1 MGIYIVHTIIARN
14 LLNLKKNI
22 NNLKKNQKVGLVP
35 TMGCIH
41 DGHLE
46 LIKKC
51 KKLKYFT
58 VVTIFINPAQFNSQS
73 DFKKYPS
80 QEKKD
85 LEILKKYNVDLVFF
99 PKVKQMYPL
108 DYSTYIKE
116 INFSDILCGKYRKN
130 HFSGVLTIVLKLF
143 LIVQPH
149 AAFFGEKDFQQ
160 LFLIKKMVR
169 DFNLGVKII
178 GIPTV
183 RDANG
188 LALSSRNKFLNARGL
203 DIAKQIYLNFKKIR
217 YLDYE
222 HTKDLELYLKK
233 ELKKS
238 GLNDIEYIEVRDSK
252 SLKYTKSIAKGKPLR
267 VFIAVYI
274 NDVRLIDNYKLN

>member
-1 MGIYIVHTIIARN
+1 VQTIIARS
-14 LLNLKKNI
+14 LLNLKKNL

-41 DGHLE
+41 NGHLE

-58 VVTIFINPAQFNSQS
+58 VVTIFVNPAQFNNQN
-73 DFKKYPS
+73 DLKKYPT

-85 LEILKKYNVDLVFF
+85 LEILKKNNVDLVFF

-108 DYSTYIKE
+108 GYSTYIKE

-130 HFSGVLTIVLKLF
+130 HFGGVLTIVLKLF
-143 LIVQPH
+143 LIVQPY

-160 LFLIKKMVR
+160 LFLIKKMVK
-169 DFNLGVKII
+169 DLNLGVKVI

-188 LALSSRNKFLNARGL
+188 LALSSRNKLLSAKSL
-203 DIAKQIYLNFKKIR
+203 DIAKQIYLNIKKIR
-217 YLDYE
+217 YLNYKYSNDI
-222 HTKDLELYLKK
+222 ELYLKK
-233 ELKKS
+233 KLKKS
-238 GLNDIEYIEVRDSK
+238 GLNNIEYIEIRESK
-252 SLKYTKSIAKGKPLR
+252 SLERPKSIIKGKTLR
-267 VFIAVYI
+267 VFVAVYLD
-274 NDVRLIDNYKLN
+274 DVRLIDNYKLN

>member
-1 MGIYIVHTIIARN
+1 MQTIIARS
-14 LLNLKKNI
+14 LLNLKKNL

-58 VVTIFINPAQFNSQS
+58 VVTIFVNPAQFNNQN
-73 DFKKYPS
+73 DLKKYPS

-85 LEILKKYNVDLVFF
+85 LEILKKYDVDLVFF

-108 DYSTYIKE
+108 GYSTYIKE

-143 LIVQPH
+143 LIVQPY

-160 LFLIKKMVR
+160 LFLIKKMVK
-169 DFNLGVKII
+169 DLNLGVKII

-188 LALSSRNKFLNARGL
+188 LALSSRNKLLNAKGL
-203 DIAKQIYLNFKKIR
+203 EIAKQIYLNIKKIR
-217 YLDYE
+217 YLDYKY
-222 HTKDLELYLKK
+222 TKDLELYLKK

-238 GLNDIEYIEVRDSK
+238 GLNNIEYIEIRDSN
-252 SLKYTKSIAKGKPLR
+252 SLKHPKSIIKGKTLR
-267 VFIAVYI
+267 VFIAVYVD
-274 NDVRLIDNYKLN
+274 DVRLIDNYKLN

>member
-1 MGIYIVHTIIARN
+1 MQTIIARS
-14 LLNLKKNI
+14 LLNLKKNL

-41 DGHLE
+41 NGHLE

-58 VVTIFINPAQFNSQS
+58 VVTIFVNPAQFNNQK
-73 DFKKYPS
+73 DLKKYPT

-85 LEILKKYNVDLVFF
+85 LEILKKNNVDLVFF

-108 DYSTYIKE
+108 GYSTYIKE

-130 HFSGVLTIVLKLF
+130 HFGGVLTIVLKLF
-143 LIVQPH
+143 LIVQPY

-160 LFLIKKMVR
+160 LFLIKKMVK
-169 DFNLGVKII
+169 DLNLGVKVI

-188 LALSSRNKFLNARGL
+188 LALSSRNKLLSAKGL
-203 DIAKQIYLNFKKIR
+203 DIAKQIYLNIKKIR
-217 YLDYE
+217 YLNYKY
-222 HTKDLELYLKK
+222 TKAIELYLKK

-238 GLNDIEYIEVRDSK
+238 GLNNIEYIEIRESNSLKRSK
-252 SLKYTKSIAKGKPLR
+252 SIIRGKTLR
-267 VFIAVYI
+267 VFVAVYVD
-274 NDVRLIDNYKLN
+274 DVRLIDNYKLN

>member
-1 MGIYIVHTIIARN
+1 MQTIIARS
-14 LLNLKKNI
+14 LLNLKKNL

-41 DGHLE
+41 NGHLE

-58 VVTIFINPAQFNSQS
+58 VVTIFVNPAQFNNQK
-73 DFKKYPS
+73 DLKKYPT

-85 LEILKKYNVDLVFF
+85 LEILKKNNVDLVFF

-108 DYSTYIKE
+108 GYSTYIKE

-130 HFSGVLTIVLKLF
+130 HFGGVLTIVLKLF
-143 LIVQPH
+143 LIVQPY

-160 LFLIKKMVR
+160 LFLIKKMVK
-169 DFNLGVKII
+169 DLNLGVKVI

-188 LALSSRNKFLNARGL
+188 LALSSRNKLLSAKGL
-203 DIAKQIYLNFKKIR
+203 DIAKQIYLNIKKIK
-217 YLDYE
+217 YLNYKY
-222 HTKDLELYLKK
+222 TKDIELYLKK

-238 GLNDIEYIEVRDSK
+238 GLNNIEYIEIRESK
-252 SLKYTKSIAKGKPLR
+252 SLKHSKSIMKGKTLR
-267 VFIAVYI
+267 VFVAVYVD
-274 NDVRLIDNYKLN
+274 NVRLIDNYKLN

>member
-1 MGIYIVHTIIARN
+1 MQTIIARS
-14 LLNLKKNI
+14 LLNLKKNL

-35 TMGCIH
+35 TMGSIH

-46 LIKKC
+46 LIKRS

-58 VVTIFINPAQFNSQS
+58 VVTIFVNPAQFDNKN
-73 DFKKYPS
+73 DLKKYPS
-80 QEKKD
+80 QENKD
-85 LEILKKYNVDLVFF
+85 LEILKKYDVDLVFF

-108 DYSTYIKE
+108 GYSTYIKE
-116 INFSDILCGKYRKN
+116 INFSDILCGKYRKS

-160 LFLIKKMVR
+160 LFLIKKMVE
-169 DFNLGVKII
+169 DFNLRVKII

-188 LALSSRNKFLNARGL
+188 LALSSRNKLLDAKGL
-203 DIAKQIYLNFKKIR
+203 EIAKQIYLNI
-217 YLDYE
+217 
-222 HTKDLELYLKK
+222 T
-233 ELKKS
+233 
-238 GLNDIEYIEVRDSK
+238 I
-252 SLKYTKSIAKGKPLR
+252 
-267 VFIAVYI
+267 
-274 NDVRLIDNYKLN
+274 

>member
-1 MGIYIVHTIIARN
+1 MQTIIARS
-14 LLNLKKNI
+14 LLNLKKNL

-41 DGHLE
+41 NGHLE

-58 VVTIFINPAQFNSQS
+58 VVTIFVNPAQFNNKN
-73 DFKKYPS
+73 DLKKYPT

-85 LEILKKYNVDLVFF
+85 LEILKKNNVDLVFF

-108 DYSTYIKE
+108 GYSTYIKE

-130 HFSGVLTIVLKLF
+130 HFGGVLTIVLKLF
-143 LIVQPH
+143 LIVQPY

-160 LFLIKKMVR
+160 LFLIKKMVK
-169 DFNLGVKII
+169 DLNLGVKVI

-188 LALSSRNKFLNARGL
+188 LALSSRNKLLSAKGL
-203 DIAKQIYLNFKKIR
+203 DIAKQIYLNIKKIR
-217 YLDYE
+217 YLNYKY
-222 HTKDLELYLKK
+222 TKAIELYLKK

-238 GLNDIEYIEVRDSK
+238 GLNNIEYIEIRESNSLKRSK
-252 SLKYTKSIAKGKPLR
+252 SVIKGKNLR
-267 VFIAVYI
+267 VFVAVYV
-274 NDVRLIDNYKLN
+274 DGVRLIDNYKLN